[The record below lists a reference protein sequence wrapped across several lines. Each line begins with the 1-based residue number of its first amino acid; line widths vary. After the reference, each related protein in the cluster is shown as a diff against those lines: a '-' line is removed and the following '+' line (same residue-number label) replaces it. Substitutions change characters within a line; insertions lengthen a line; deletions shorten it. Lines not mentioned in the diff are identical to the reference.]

1 MNQVSTKKP
10 ARILWPL
17 NLDPNDRE
25 SGKFTDS
32 IKEAVAHGPNFAG
45 HYSIAH
51 WGLGTGISSIA
62 VVDLVTGEVF
72 REMPFVFLDVPWD
85 PESKIPYRGYS
96 FRANSRLLIAS
107 GCFYKGE
114 SQSGNDC
121 GWKYYKWEQNRFV
134 LLSAVPGPVPSN
146 YRQQKKHQE

>member
-1 MNQVSTKKP
+1 LAVEHGFRRS
-10 ARILWPL
+10 
-17 NLDPNDRE
+17 RE
-25 SGKFTDS
+25 PK
-32 IKEAVAHGPNFAG
+32 IYRQRKEAVAHGPNFAG
-45 HYSIAH
+45 HYAIAH

-96 FRANSRLLIAS
+96 FRVNSRLLIAS

-134 LLSAVPGPVPSN
+134 LLSAVPGPLPSN
-146 YRQQKKHQE
+146 HRQQEKHQE